1 VEVSGVIAG
10 DLPGSIPLKTA
21 LFIISLLTSVAFPA
35 SLHAEQHRATHLG
48 NPATRFAEPL
58 ATAEDLRARFRDER
72 LRPDLVEVLRQWGW
86 PGKIEDLYRAAR
98 TSEVQEV
105 RISVGTTMPFMSSR
119 ENGKPICLRNVL
131 WAGKEPAPAYAFYFF
146 SNGRKYR
153 CVTPKAC
160 SNFYVEDVGPEPVPA
175 LALDCTAPSQLYA
188 GRPLEACF
196 TLRNPG
202 TAAVPTG
209 FLRFKLPQNA
219 KLLSVTEGAAISPEE
234 VTWSFTNLAPNAGK
248 RFCATVSALSPGL
261 VTFDTSVTGSNIK
274 DEVSSR
280 CESKIIGIPAI
291 LIDAID
297 LEDPVEV
304 GKEVTY
310 EVTVT
315 NQGSA
320 EATNVKLNFILP
332 PNEEF
337 VSGTGASPIHSGQ
350 AIATEQLP
358 VLASKAEAV
367 WRVIVKATKPG
378 DVRFKIELTSD
389 QFTKPIHEEESTLL
403 Y

>member
-1 VEVSGVIAG
+1 
-10 DLPGSIPLKTA
+10 LKTA
-21 LFIISLLTSVAFPA
+21 LFIISFLISLVFPA
-35 SLHAEQHRATHLG
+35 SLGAEQHRATHLG

-58 ATAEDLRARFRDER
+58 ASQEDLRARFRDDR
-72 LRPDLVEVLRQWGW
+72 LRPDFAEVLRQWGW
-86 PGKIEDLYRAAR
+86 PGKLDDLHRAAR

-146 SNGRKYR
+146 SSGRKYR

-175 LALDCTAPSQLYA
+175 LALDCAAPSQLYA
-188 GRPLEACF
+188 GRPVEACF
-196 TLRNPG
+196 TIRNPG
-202 TAAVPTG
+202 TAAVPAG
-209 FLRFKLPQNA
+209 ALRLKLPQNA
-219 KLLSVTEGAAISPEE
+219 QLLSITEGGSISAEE
-234 VTWSFTNLAPNAGK
+234 VSWSFTNLAPNAPRK
-248 RFCATVSALSPGL
+248 FCARISALSPGL
-261 VTFDTSVTGSNIK
+261 VTFETSVTGSNIK
-274 DEVSSR
+274 DEVASR

-310 EVTVT
+310 EVKVT

-320 EATNVKLNFILP
+320 EATNVKLIFILP

-337 VSGTGASPIHSGQ
+337 VSGAGASPIHSGE
-350 AIATEQLP
+350 ALVTEQLP
-358 VLASKAEAV
+358 VLASKGEAV
-367 WRVIVKATKPG
+367 WRVIVKATQPG

-389 QFTKPIHEEESTLL
+389 QFTKPIHEEESTFL